1 MKLRPILRVV
11 RAPNR
16 WVCSYCGSTI
26 QPGETALKLG
36 SVVFAVR
43 MEEAAARRLKCNV
56 TKQFCLLLMEPG

>member
-36 SVVFAVR
+36 SVVFAVWNVFV
-43 MEEAAARRLKCNV
+43 ANLLK
-56 TKQFCLLLMEPG
+56 LS